1 MFAHS
6 ITAQAAMLISEVDVN
21 GDWVRAAYSYMHSDG
36 SEHTAPFLRYDLQYD
51 AEAED
56 SFFEYAGEKYY
67 LNEFHNVFGYTHKES
82 Q

>member
-1 MFAHS
+1 MFAHR
-6 ITAQAAMLISEVDVN
+6 INAQSVMLISEVDTD

-36 SEHTAPFLRYDLQYD
+36 TEHTTPFAQHDLCYD
-51 AEAED
+51 AEAKD
-56 SFFEYAGEKYY
+56 SFFKYAGKKYY